1 MTLILLIS
9 CRSIGG
15 SEGFVISD
23 AMLFHAKGSESV
35 EVQGS
40 YQKAHSGSTWLWAAG
55 GGECPYYTYE
65 DQLPEGD
72 GWEKSPD
79 VQTTDEERCA
89 AWTSIWNTVGGEL
102 HSEAWRKNINI
113 SISDL
118 NSYEKVSRAQVTE
131 CVVSAENDMGYD
143 LDSVEIELDT
153 ADLKINGNHGHIT
166 AKAGSKL
173 LVDLTLPLCLIER

>member
-1 MTLILLIS
+1 MILIYMLA

-23 AMLFHAKGSESV
+23 AILFHIEGSESV
-35 EVQGS
+35 EVEGS
-40 YQKAHSGSTWLWAAG
+40 YQKAHSGTTWLWATG
-55 GGECPYYTYE
+55 GGECPYNTYE

-79 VQTTDEERCA
+79 VQNTEEERCA
-89 AWTSIWNTVGGEL
+89 AWISFFGGEL
-102 HSEAWRKNINI
+102 YSEVWRKNINI

-131 CVVSAENDMGYD
+131 CVVSAEADMGYD

-153 ADLKINGNHGHIT
+153 ADLKINGDQGHIT

-173 LVDLTLPLCLIER
+173 MVDLILPLCLIER